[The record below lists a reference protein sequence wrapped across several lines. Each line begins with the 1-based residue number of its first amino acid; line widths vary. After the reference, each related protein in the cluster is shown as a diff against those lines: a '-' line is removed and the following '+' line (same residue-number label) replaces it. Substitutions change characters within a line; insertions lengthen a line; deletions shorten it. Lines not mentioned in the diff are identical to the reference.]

1 MGCGAEGEGGQG
13 RTPLERR
20 CIGEGGR
27 DRVGGEREGRG
38 RGGEREVWSVLGVQ
52 MEDVDR

>member
-1 MGCGAEGEGGQG
+1 MHRGRREGQGGRGEGG
-13 RTPLERR
+13 E
-20 CIGEGGR
+20 E
-27 DRVGGEREGRG
+27 RG